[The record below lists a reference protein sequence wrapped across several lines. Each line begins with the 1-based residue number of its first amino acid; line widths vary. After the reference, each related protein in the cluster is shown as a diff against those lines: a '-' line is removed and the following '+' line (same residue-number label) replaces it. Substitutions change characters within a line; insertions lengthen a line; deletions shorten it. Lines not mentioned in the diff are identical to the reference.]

1 MVGVL
6 CPHVFG
12 TIYSANACLLM
23 VFSILSVVKDWVRQ
37 VGAQNITFIVACMVL
52 ILAIIIIALHELQ

>member
-12 TIYSANACLLM
+12 SADACLLT
-23 VFSILSVVKDWVRQ
+23 VFSILSVVKNWVRQ
-37 VGAQNITFIVACMVL
+37 VGAQNITLSISTIVACIVVT
-52 ILAIIIIALHELQ
+52 LAIIIALHELQ